1 MNQNSKTSEDSIDLK
16 ELFFSLIAQWKIIAC
31 CVVLSLICA
40 LLYLRITPDTYS
52 VDAMV
57 QVEDSK
63 GAASAA
69 LLGDLS
75 KASGGL
81 SQKSPADPEIEILR
95 SRMVLGQ
102 VIQNLNLDI
111 NIKDNQSSLIGKLVS
126 QDQSKLEYRH
136 DAVIYTNQNNNLIVK
151 QLSVPEYYLDKPLKL
166 EFKDVNQFTLTY
178 KDEVVFNGLL
188 NKKNI
193 LNTDKGLWQVQLNT
207 QGNLKDH
214 SYTLTKLALPTA
226 VNQFN
231 TIYGVAEKGKM
242 TGVIGLSYLG
252 QDPEHITQVLN
263 SVLNVY
269 HEQNIERKSLE
280 SKQTLAFLEKQLPE
294 LRKQLEDSE
303 IKFNQFR
310 EKYKTVDVNAESE
323 LLLKQNI
330 DLEKL
335 KIELQQK
342 QAELSAKYTN
352 DHPLILQIDA
362 QITEINKKIADL
374 NNRLTQLP
382 ETQRLYL
389 QLYRDVKVNTELYT
403 SLLNSY
409 QQLKIANAGEIG
421 NVRIIDTAVEP
432 VKPIKPKKLIVLILS
447 IFVGGF
453 IGVLIALLRKMMRSG
468 VNDSTQIENELD
480 LPVYATVPRSPIQET
495 RMSILKKKKSIP
507 ILAVKSS
514 DDIAIESLRSIRT
527 AIHFALTS
535 AKNNIIMIAGPS
547 PEVGKSFISTNL
559 ATIFAQGNKR
569 VLLIDADMRRG
580 YMHKYFDVEVKPGL
594 SELLS
599 GQADLT
605 QVLHKTQVANLDV
618 ITRGKSPAN
627 PSEMLSSTQFKDLLE
642 KFQTQYDHI
651 IIDTPPVLAVT
662 DGIIISQYTGVNLI
676 VARYAK
682 SHMKELE
689 LTVNRFEQAG
699 VKVNGFIL
707 NDIQRS
713 SGGGYGYNY
722 AYTYKAQK
730 EDLLKVFLKSRV
742 K

>member
-111 NIKDNQSSLIGKLVS
+111 SIKDNQSSLIGKLVS

-151 QLSVPEYYLDKPLKL
+151 KLSVPEYYLDKPLKL

-178 KDEVVFNGLL
+178 KDQVVFNGLL

-263 SVLNVY
+263 NVLNVY
-269 HEQNIERKSLE
+269 HKQNIERKSLE

-352 DHPLILQIDA
+352 DHPLIRQIDA

-453 IGVLIALLRKMMRSG
+453 IGVLIALLRNMMRSG

-495 RMSILKKKKSIP
+495 RMNILKKKKSIP

-580 YMHKYFDVEVKPGL
+580 YMHKYFDVDVKPGL

-618 ITRGKSPAN
+618 ITRGKSPTN

-713 SGGGYGYNY
+713 GGGGYGYNY
-722 AYTYKAQK
+722 AYAYKAQK
-730 EDLLKVFLKSRV
+730 ED
-742 K
+742 

>member
-1 MNQNSKTSEDSIDLK
+1 MNQNSKISEDTIDLK
-16 ELFFSLIAQWKIIAC
+16 ELFFSLIAQWKIIAL
-31 CVVLSLICA
+31 CVILSLICA
-40 LLYLRITPDTYS
+40 MLYLRVTSDIYA

-75 KASGGL
+75 KVTGGL
-81 SQKSPADPEIEILR
+81 GQKSPADAEMEILR

-102 VIQNLNLDI
+102 VIHNLNLDI
-111 NIKDNQSSLIGKLVS
+111 TIKDNTSSVVDKLLS
-126 QDQSKLEYRH
+126 QTKSKLTYQH
-136 DAVIYTNQNNNLIVK
+136 DAVTYTKQQNSLIIK
-151 QLSVPEYYLDKPLKL
+151 RLAVPEYYLDKPLKL
-166 EFKDVNQFTLTY
+166 EFKDANHFNFIY
-178 KDEVVFNGLL
+178 KDQIVFNGKL
-188 NKKNI
+188 NQKNS
-193 LNTDKGLWQVQLNT
+193 LETNKGLWDVEIKVQGEL
-207 QGNLKDH
+207 QKQ
-214 SYTLTKLALPTA
+214 SYTLSKLALPTA
-226 VNQFN
+226 VKNFN
-231 TIYGVAEKGKM
+231 DIYSVAEKGKM
-242 TGVIGLSYLG
+242 TGVIGINYLG
-252 QDPEHITQVLN
+252 QDPEQITQILNNVL
-263 SVLNVY
+263 SVY
-269 HEQNIERKSLE
+269 HQQNIERKSLE
-280 SKQTLAFLEKQLPE
+280 SKQTLVFLEKQLPE

-310 EKYKTVDVNAESE
+310 EKYKTVDVNTESE

-352 DHPLILQIDA
+352 DHPLIRQIDA
-362 QITEINKKIADL
+362 QVTELNKKIADL

-432 VKPIKPKKLIVLILS
+432 VKPIKPRKLIVLILS

-453 IGVLIALLRKMMRSG
+453 IGVLIALIRKMFQTG
-468 VNDSTQIENELD
+468 VKDSAQIENEFD

-507 ILAVKSS
+507 ILAVKHS

-527 AIHFALTS
+527 AIHFALSS
-535 AKNNIIMIAGPS
+535 AKNNIIMISGPA
-547 PEVGKSFISTNL
+547 PEVGKSFVSTNL
-559 ATIFAQGNKR
+559 ATIFAQSNKR

-580 YMHKYFDVEVKPGL
+580 YMHKYFNLEVTPGL

-599 GQADLT
+599 QQVSLEH
-605 QVLHKTQVANLDV
+605 VLHKTNVENLDV
-618 ITRGKSPAN
+618 ISRGKSPTN
-627 PSEMLSSTQFKDLLE
+627 PSEMLSSTFFKELLE
-642 KFQTQYDHI
+642 TLSPLYDHI

-662 DGIIISQYTGVNLI
+662 DGIIISQYAGVNLMI
-676 VARYAK
+676 ARYAK
-682 SHMKELE
+682 SQMKELE
-689 LTVNRFEQAG
+689 LSVNRFEQAG

-713 SGGGYGYNY
+713 SAGGGYNY
-722 AYTYKAQK
+722 AYAYTAQK
-730 EDLLKVFLKSRV
+730 DN
-742 K
+742 

>member
-1 MNQNSKTSEDSIDLK
+1 MNQNSKTNEDSIDLK

-31 CVVLSLICA
+31 CVILSLICA
-40 LLYLRITPDTYS
+40 LLYLRITTDTYS

-75 KASGGL
+75 KVTGGI
-81 SQKSPADPEIEILR
+81 SQKSPADPEIEILK

-102 VIQNLNLDI
+102 VIHNLNLDI
-111 NIKDNQSSLIGKLVS
+111 KIKDNQSGLIDKLIS
-126 QDQSKLEYRH
+126 QDKSKIEYRH
-136 DAVIYTNQNNNLIVK
+136 ESVVYNNLNASLIIQEFK
-151 QLSVPEYYLDKPLKL
+151 VPEYYFDKPLKL
-166 EFKDVNQFTLTY
+166 EFKDTNQFTLMY
-178 KDEVVFNGLL
+178 KDQVVFNGQL

-193 LNTDKGLWQVQLNT
+193 LNSNKGLWQVQINA
-207 QGNLKDH
+207 QGNLKDQ
-214 SYTLTKLALPTA
+214 SYTLTKLALLTA

-231 TIYGVAEKGKM
+231 SIYSVNEKGKM

-263 SVLNVY
+263 NVLTVY
-269 HEQNIERKSLE
+269 HQQNIERKSLE

-352 DHPLILQIDA
+352 DHPLIRQIDA

-453 IGVLIALLRKMMRSG
+453 IGVLIALLRNMMRSG

-495 RMSILKKKKSIP
+495 RINILKKKKSIP

-580 YMHKYFDVEVKPGL
+580 YMHKYFDVDVKPGL

-618 ITRGKSPAN
+618 ITRGKSPTN

-713 SGGGYGYNY
+713 GGGGYGYNY
-722 AYTYKAQK
+722 AYAYKAQK
-730 EDLLKVFLKSRV
+730 ED
-742 K
+742 